1 MEFNYGKI
9 QYKKDVWILLDDNFF
24 NCTIYHFY
32 FFLGLILYL
41 KSFDLSNANNK
52 EGANEVIIILI
63 ILDAIFALCFIISL
77 IIYLYLFLPFKNAD
91 GEIITVKITERS
103 IGSIMYGT
111 IESKNFDNRVVRIR
125 FVSRSFVNY
134 FAFYEIGD
142 YVDCFIRE
150 KDLSN
155 PKFVVLY
162 R

>member
-1 MEFNYGKI
+1 MEKFNIKKMYGYYWMI
-9 QYKKDVWILLDDNFF
+9 ISLIV
-24 NCTIYHFY
+24 TIYHFY
-32 FFLGLILYL
+32 FFPRHYILYL

-125 FVSRSFVNY
+125 FVSRRFIDY

>member
-1 MEFNYGKI
+1 MEKFNIKKMYGYYWMI
-9 QYKKDVWILLDDNFF
+9 ISLIVQF
-24 NCTIYHFY
+24 TIFI

-77 IIYLYLFLPFKNAD
+77 IIYLYLFLPFKNAY

>member
-1 MEFNYGKI
+1 MEKFNIKKMYGYHRI
-9 QYKKDVWILLDDNFF
+9 IIYLVMQLSIFIVLLGI
-24 NCTIYHFY
+24 T
-32 FFLGLILYL
+32 LYL
-41 KSFDLSNANNK
+41 KTIDLSKVNNK
-52 EGANEVIIILI
+52 ENFNEG
-63 ILDAIFALCFIISL
+63 FIIFIVLDVISAIGFL
-77 IIYLYLFLPFKNAD
+77 ISIAIYLYWFLPFKNAD

-125 FVSRSFVNY
+125 FVSRRFIDY

>member
-1 MEFNYGKI
+1 MEKFNIKKMYGYYWMI
-9 QYKKDVWILLDDNFF
+9 ISLIVQF
-24 NCTIYHFY
+24 TIFI

-41 KSFDLSNANNK
+41 KSFDLSNVNNK
-52 EGANEVIIILI
+52 EGANEGIIIFI
-63 ILDAIFALCFIISL
+63 ILDVISAIVFLTSIA
-77 IIYLYLFLPFKNAD
+77 IYLYWFLPFKNAD

>member
-1 MEFNYGKI
+1 MEKFNIKKMYGYYWMI
-9 QYKKDVWILLDDNFF
+9 ISLIVQF
-24 NCTIYHFY
+24 TIFI

-103 IGSIMYGT
+103 IGSIMYCT
-111 IESKNFDNRVVRIR
+111 IESNEFNNTIVKIR
-125 FVSRSFVNY
+125 FVSTRYIHF
-134 FAFYEIGD
+134 FPFYKIGD
-142 YVDCFIRE
+142 YVECFIRE

-155 PKFVVLY
+155 PKVVVLY
-162 R
+162 K

>member
-1 MEFNYGKI
+1 MEKFNIKKMYGYYWMI
-9 QYKKDVWILLDDNFF
+9 ISLIVQF
-24 NCTIYHFY
+24 TIFI

-41 KSFDLSNANNK
+41 KSFDLSNVNNK
-52 EGANEVIIILI
+52 ENFNEGIIIFI
-63 ILDAIFALCFIISL
+63 ILDVISAIVFLTSIA
-77 IIYLYLFLPFKNAD
+77 IYLYWFLPFKNAD

>member
-1 MEFNYGKI
+1 MEKFNIKKMYGYYWMI
-9 QYKKDVWILLDDNFF
+9 ISLIVQF
-24 NCTIYHFY
+24 TIFI

-41 KSFDLSNANNK
+41 KSFDLSNVNNK
-52 EGANEVIIILI
+52 ENFNEGIIIFI
-63 ILDAIFALCFIISL
+63 ILDVISAIVFLTSIA
-77 IIYLYLFLPFKNAD
+77 IYLYWFLPFKNAD

-111 IESKNFDNRVVRIR
+111 IESKSFDNRVVRIR